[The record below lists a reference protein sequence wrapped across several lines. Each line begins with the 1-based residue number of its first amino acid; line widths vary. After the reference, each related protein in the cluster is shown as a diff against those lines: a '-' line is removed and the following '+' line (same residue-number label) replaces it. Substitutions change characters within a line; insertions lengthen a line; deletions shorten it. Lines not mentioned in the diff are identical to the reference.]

1 MRFNTKLLA
10 EYSIDIGDSKQRSVY
25 KSLPT
30 SQRKNSIAAT
40 LSWSILLTNYGA
52 TWFTLVLHRAPLAFD
67 TYMLVCFRILL
78 AQISYCM
85 AARASRQI
93 LALCDVKALGP
104 TVSCFD
110 VTQCQYLPCGTRNHT
125 ITNTWRCAQRSEDS
139 FCLGSCCSIARQ
151 IRTIQSWVIASNYY
165 TMDKRALLCVCQGME
180 WTIQKEIPQRS
191 YKKHFK
197 EERDRKR
204 NKLSH
209 NVNIGNWLCIHIHN
223 NNTLL

>member
-52 TWFTLVLHRAPLAFD
+52 TWFTLVLHRAPLVFD
-67 TYMLVCFRILL
+67 TYMLVCFGILL

-93 LALCDVKALGP
+93 LALCDVKALGNKYIY
-104 TVSCFD
+104 S
-110 VTQCQYLPCGTRNHT
+110 GT
-125 ITNTWRCAQRSEDS
+125 
-139 FCLGSCCSIARQ
+139 
-151 IRTIQSWVIASNYY
+151 
-165 TMDKRALLCVCQGME
+165 
-180 WTIQKEIPQRS
+180 
-191 YKKHFK
+191 
-197 EERDRKR
+197 
-204 NKLSH
+204 
-209 NVNIGNWLCIHIHN
+209 
-223 NNTLL
+223 